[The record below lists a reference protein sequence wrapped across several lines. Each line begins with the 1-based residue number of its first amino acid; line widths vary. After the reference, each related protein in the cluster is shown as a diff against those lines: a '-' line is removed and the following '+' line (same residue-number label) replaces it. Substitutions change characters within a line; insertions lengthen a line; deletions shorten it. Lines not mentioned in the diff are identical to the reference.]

1 MVVETTQ
8 ITVKVIKTPIRLCK
22 VVMNDGHQLVIGG
35 RLVSAVRGGKTVPYP
50 DLPEYRTED
59 FPADTEA
66 FAYGELPEGQVR
78 VLVQDKAGQMRPVG
92 PVRALQLLFNARGAD
107 AVRQWIRQEAAK

>member
-8 ITVKVIKTPIRLCK
+8 ITVRVIKNPIRLCK
-22 VVMNDGHQLVIGG
+22 VVTNDGHQLVVGG
-35 RLVSAVRGGKTVPYP
+35 RLVSEVRDGKTVPHP
-50 DLPEYRTED
+50 DLPEYRPED

-66 FAYGELPEGQVR
+66 FAYSELPEGQVT
-78 VLVQDKAGQMRPVG
+78 VLVQDKTGQMRPVG

-107 AVRQWIRQEAAK
+107 AVRQWIRQEASK